1 MENPTELLS
10 NIDIEELCKMF
21 KINLVFCGFKAK
33 LNNLRVIPGSYVINL
48 DEINSQGSHW
58 VCFYINN
65 KFCVYF
71 DSFGEEPPLE
81 VINFCRKSNIKLMS
95 NYFKI
100 QDING
105 TECGWYCIAF
115 LYWMNKYKNVNQY
128 ILNMF
133 NKQFDT
139 ENTKN
144 NKSILQ
150 KYIKSINL

>member
-1 MENPTELLS
+1 MN
-10 NIDIEELCKMF
+10 
-21 KINLVFCGFKAK
+21 
-33 LNNLRVIPGSYVINL
+33 
-48 DEINSQGSHW
+48 
-58 VCFYINN
+58 
-65 KFCVYF
+65 
-71 DSFGEEPPLE
+71 
-81 VINFCRKSNIKLMS
+81 

-150 KYIKSINL
+150 KYIKSIKL